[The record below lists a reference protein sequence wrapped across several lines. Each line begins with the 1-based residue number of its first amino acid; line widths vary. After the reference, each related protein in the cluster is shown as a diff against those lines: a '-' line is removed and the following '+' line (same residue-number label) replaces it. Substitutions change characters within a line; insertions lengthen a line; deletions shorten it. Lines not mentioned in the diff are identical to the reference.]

1 MWLGSLCLGD
11 RTGEGGGQA
20 GHVCAIL
27 AVQPTEN
34 IGLDFALKTTQSQA
48 VIRLCCLVTGS
59 PSVLLCSW
67 LTLDF
72 LQRLWASC
80 IPLCLC
86 FSSSVLTLAGQ
97 VLSRLFSSISGSS
110 SLRSL
115 GLLRAL

>member
-27 AVQPTEN
+27 AVQPTEH

-59 PSVLLCSW
+59 PSMLLCSW

-80 IPLCLC
+80 IPLCLS
-86 FSSSVLTLAGQ
+86 FSSVLTLAPQ

-110 SLRSL
+110 SPRSL